1 MGQGH
6 SKFGL
11 EFYSSKID
19 STSRGRGR
27 TGRHG
32 PLENATGQTPGV
44 APRRVSMH
52 AFELFLLVIL
62 CVAPSSGL
70 GPLTALQRRTLNLQA
85 GTVTRRH
92 SRKIVAAID
101 EDKKPATADGQESLY
116 GSPAN
121 FEFDAVTVTAV
132 LGTLI
137 AFQFFVI
144 ANL

>member
-1 MGQGH
+1 MNG
-6 SKFGL
+6 
-11 EFYSSKID
+11 
-19 STSRGRGR
+19 
-27 TGRHG
+27 
-32 PLENATGQTPGV
+32 
-44 APRRVSMH
+44 
-52 AFELFLLVIL
+52 LFLIAL
-62 CVAPSSGL
+62 CAAPASAL

-85 GTVTRRH
+85 RTFTDRQ
-92 SRKIVAAID
+92 SRKIIASAND
-101 EDKKPATADGQESLY
+101 DKKKPATADGQESLY